1 MRGANKMNGTFTKLD
16 KSLTATL
23 INARN
28 DTNPEI
34 VLPPGSI
41 VHAAERIAKCISFRA
56 SSDGSHFEWM
66 HAQVDAFLNA
76 VPLAVV
82 EEDSH
87 LTTLSKSIE
96 S

>member
-1 MRGANKMNGTFTKLD
+1 MKSEFYKIDT
-16 KSLTATL
+16 SLTATL

-28 DTNPEI
+28 DTDPEI

-41 VHAAERIAKCISFRA
+41 IHAAERIAKCISFRA
-56 SSDGSHFEWM
+56 SSDGTHFEWM